1 MWLEHIKSVIT
12 KYQTKPEN
20 YEGFLDLNLDLPFAK
35 FMMELLKPSVT
46 FMKVK
51 EYIKKHDI
59 KSFSDED
66 HDFYYLRRE
75 ELKYNHKNWNQW
87 RGNITFSGIDD
98 DISRGT
104 EIFRKIPPGPN
115 PVNLRFY
122 LQKTLL
128 DEINKEYFSINLG
141 ASEETKLHE
150 VLNIIIGK
158 TDSSEKITQL
168 LNSISDIL
176 MHDLRWWVGFRWVG
190 SRWVCLADV

>member
-1 MWLEHIKSVIT
+1 MWYEHIVSVINAH
-12 KYQTKPEN
+12 QTKTPEN

-46 FMKVK
+46 FMKVE
-51 EYIKKHDI
+51 EYIKKHNI
-59 KSFSDED
+59 KSFENEG
-66 HDFYYLRRE
+66 HDFHYLRRE
-75 ELKYNHKNWNQW
+75 ELKYNHNNWGRW

-104 EIFRKIPPGPN
+104 GIFLKIPPGPN
-115 PVNLRFY
+115 PLKLRFY

-128 DEINKEYFSINLG
+128 DEINKEYFQLISQAKVG
-141 ASEETKLHE
+141 MVEQTKLHE

-158 TDSSEKITQL
+158 TDSSEKITRL

-176 MHDLRWWVGFRWVG
+176 IHDLFE
-190 SRWVCLADV
+190 